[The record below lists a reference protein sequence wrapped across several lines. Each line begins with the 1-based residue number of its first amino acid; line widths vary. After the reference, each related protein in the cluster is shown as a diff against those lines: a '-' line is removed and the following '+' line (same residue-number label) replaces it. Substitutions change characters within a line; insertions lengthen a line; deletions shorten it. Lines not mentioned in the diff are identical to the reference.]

1 LLSYEFVPGGE
12 RTLRECL
19 TNNSKLRVASDGSLD
34 PDAELASFGWQLLG
48 NGNVLV
54 RGAGPV
60 DGAPELLS
68 STRAEL
74 FGISAVLEFLYQF
87 CAFAKLSASTSKVI
101 LWVDNKA
108 AITKANRTRKKGAKR
123 RRLCHD
129 ADIICQIT
137 DRLNRLPLKIRLQ
150 WVKSHQDRKT
160 PYSDLDMAG
169 RMNVDADSLAESF
182 RLRMT
187 EDTFLPIRQGLE
199 NPLTA
204 VTLLIDGVRISSH
217 YSHLIRSTI
226 QKKKHRSYLQEKHN
240 WSDTVWHA
248 IDLDALKSAFLTLD
262 PIKRISCSKRIHG
275 WLNTGAQKAHIT
287 PEAPEAHKCPRCQL
301 APETPEHVLQC
312 THSSAHKRRYELIPQ
327 MKRRMLTVPGCRVQQ
342 IFFDCL
348 RSWLANPDNISPDIS
363 HIPLEQRGFVETA
376 LSEQSAIGWDMCFR
390 GYLSRHWALAVSTN
404 PRLSKHEKQPPST
417 RSDTGKTWARKAIS
431 QLWEFA
437 HEMWLHRNSVLHDT
451 TNIDCQQMK
460 GAAVDAAITAL
471 YSQVESYAAED
482 RWRFDMPLSLR
493 LRTPLRSR
501 RRWLTLTRILV
512 EKSSNYESKGQRRL
526 TTFFKVI
533 RPRRSRPSDLR
544 S

>member
-1 LLSYEFVPGGE
+1 MTALELEHVPEDRDSATDNWRNNIPVTLERVLPSSIRVSLHPQISPDSTQTRTQQSPSNFKDYIATLPEITQRLMLSYEFVPGGE

-19 TNNSKLRVASDGSLD
+19 ANNSKLRAASDGSLD

-48 NGNVLV
+48 NGNVLI

-60 DGAPELLS
+60 DGAPDLLS

-87 CAFAKLSASTSKVI
+87 CVFANLSESTSKVI

-108 AITKANRTRKKGAKR
+108 AITKVNRTRKKGAKR

-137 DRLNRLPLKIRLQ
+137 DRLDRLPMKIRLE

-182 RLRMT
+182 RSSMT
-187 EDTFLPIRQGLE
+187 EEPFLPIRQGLE

-217 YSHLIRSTI
+217 YSHSIRSSI
-226 QKKKHRSYLQEKHN
+226 QKKKHRSYLQEKHE

-248 IDLDALKSAFLTLD
+248 LDLDALKSAFLTLD

-275 WLNTGAQKAHIT
+275 WLNTGAQKAHIS
-287 PEAPEAHKCPRCQL
+287 PEAPEAHKCPRCHL
-301 APETPEHVLQC
+301 VPETPEHVLQC
-312 THSSAHKRRYELIPQ
+312 NHSSAHKRRYELLPPMQ
-327 MKRRMLTVPGCRVQQ
+327 RRMLTVPGCRVQQ
-342 IFFDCL
+342 LFFDCL

-363 HIPLEQRGFVETA
+363 HIPIEQRGLVETA
-376 LSEQSAIGWDMCFR
+376 LSEQKAIGWDMCSR
-390 GYLSRHWALAVSTN
+390 GYLSRHWALAVSAN
-404 PRLSKHEKQPPST
+404 PRLSKHDKNLPLH
-417 RSDTGKTWARKAIS
+417 RSETGKTWARKVVS
-431 QLWEFA
+431 QL
-437 HEMWLHRNSVLHDT
+437 
-451 TNIDCQQMK
+451 
-460 GAAVDAAITAL
+460 
-471 YSQVESYAAED
+471 
-482 RWRFDMPLSLR
+482 
-493 LRTPLRSR
+493 
-501 RRWLTLTRILV
+501 
-512 EKSSNYESKGQRRL
+512 
-526 TTFFKVI
+526 
-533 RPRRSRPSDLR
+533 
-544 S
+544 